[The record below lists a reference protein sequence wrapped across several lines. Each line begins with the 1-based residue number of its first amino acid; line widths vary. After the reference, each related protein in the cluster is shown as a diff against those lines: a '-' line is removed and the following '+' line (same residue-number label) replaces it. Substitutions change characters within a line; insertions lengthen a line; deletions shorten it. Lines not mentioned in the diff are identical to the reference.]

1 MESRTF
7 RKDFQGHK
15 AMGRPVVGNGE
26 PRPKYTF
33 NYPDNLTDGVRG
45 RNNFSSGEWVGM
57 QGKPFDVTIE
67 MSGEKYSSLT
77 LSACIAKGDY
87 VFNPLSIT
95 VSVSK
100 NDMDFQTVAHVEY
113 PIEGKNDPD
122 VFKEYA
128 VTFPETYSKYL
139 HVTAR
144 TLEALPQWHGA
155 KGRKGYL
162 FVDEV
167 IVK

>member
-1 MESRTF
+1 
-7 RKDFQGHK
+7 
-15 AMGRPVVGNGE
+15 
-26 PRPKYTF
+26 
-33 NYPDNLTDGVRG
+33 
-45 RNNFSSGEWVGM
+45 
-57 QGKPFDVTIE
+57 
-67 MSGEKYSSLT
+67 
-77 LSACIAKGDY
+77 
-87 VFNPLSIT
+87 
-95 VSVSK
+95 
-100 NDMDFQTVAHVEY
+100 MDFQTVAHVEY

-122 VFKEYA
+122 GIKEYT
-128 VTFPETYSKYL
+128 VTFPETDSKYL